1 MMWYSPPCI
10 PQGPAHGGCSI
21 NVCDTDLLPEED
33 SIPPNA
39 LKITPAVIELNLS
52 SDSETT
58 CGLFCIM
65 PDTDENHI
73 VLVFKELSPL

>member
-1 MMWYSPPCI
+1 MYVMLIYFLKKI
-10 PQGPAHGGCSI
+10 VVPQMP
-21 NVCDTDLLPEED
+21 
-33 SIPPNA
+33 

-65 PDTDENHI
+65 PGTETDEKHI
-73 VLVFKELSPL
+73 VLDFKELSPL